1 MNSKQNFIENFIK
14 LASLEE
20 AEILARSCKMT
31 LANLYKAVAKYELS
45 VREVMVAVDLVKNYQ
60 TKIFTVARMME
71 SYSLE
76 TISSALEVRE
86 GVPDTRDDKG
96 RIICYKPSLKCLAE
110 YIELFH
116 EENSTSEDILGEIEE
131 YGLYD
136 GARMKKVVKI
146 AKENNVADVE
156 IATRLAFAGKK
167 RDVLRDPLLLNDPD
181 HEEDDFE
188 FNLVE
193 GNYESL

>member
-1 MNSKQNFIENFIK
+1 MNKLDVFLDKEQLESLAVNCKTTINGLTKAIE
-14 LASLEE
+14 
-20 AEILARSCKMT
+20 
-31 LANLYKAVAKYELS
+31 KYELS
-45 VREVMVAVDLVKNYQ
+45 IKEIRTISDLVSNYQ
-60 TKIFTVARMME
+60 TKIFTVVKMMNE
-71 SYSLE
+71 HSLE

-86 GVPDTRDDKG
+86 GVSDTRDDKG
-96 RIICYKPSLKCLAE
+96 RIICYKPSLKCLVE

-116 EENSTSEDILGEIEE
+116 EENSASEDILGEMEE
-131 YGLYD
+131 YGHYD
-136 GARMKKVVKI
+136 GARMKKVVKV

-181 HEEDDFE
+181 HEEDDYE

-193 GNYESL
+193 GNYEPL